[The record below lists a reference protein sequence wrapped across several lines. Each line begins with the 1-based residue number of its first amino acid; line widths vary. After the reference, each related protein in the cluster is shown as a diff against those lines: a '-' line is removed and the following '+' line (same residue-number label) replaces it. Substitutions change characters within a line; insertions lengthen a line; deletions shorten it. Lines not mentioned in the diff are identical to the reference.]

1 MTIQEQAFDG
11 KNYAKDLPHAPG
23 VYRMLDEGGRAI
35 YVGKARDLKK
45 RVSSYFSAKAR
56 GIRIATML
64 DRVAGMEVTVTRTE
78 GEALLLENQ
87 QIKSLKPRYN
97 ILLRD
102 DKSYPYIHVTGDERF
117 PRMAFHRGPR
127 REAGHYFG
135 PYPSASAVRDSLSL
149 LQKAFRI
156 RQCDDSFFRNRA
168 RPCLQYQIQRCTA
181 PCVGLVSGA
190 DYQQDVED
198 CIRFLKGESDAV
210 IENLGERMNE
220 AAERQE
226 YERAAL
232 YRDRIATLRRIQER
246 SHVSG
251 ATGDVDVV
259 ACAAQGGVACVQ
271 VFFLRGGRSLG
282 NRAYFPRLP
291 GETDPA
297 GVLAAFLPQYYMER
311 SVPAE
316 ILISP
321 DVPERKLLEEVFGGH
336 GGRGVRIVGAPRGER
351 RKWLEMAAQNAG
363 RALEAHLASRSGMQE
378 RFESLAAKLEMDEVP
393 GRIECFDVSHTRGEA
408 TVASCVVFG
417 PEGPL
422 KSDYRRFNIR
432 GAAAGDDYAA
442 MREALERRYRRLKTG
457 EGVIPDLL
465 LIDGGKG
472 QLDIARQVLE
482 ELQVEDVTLV
492 GVAKG
497 PDRRPGD
504 EKLYSPAW
512 KGAKRLPP
520 DSPAAHLLQ
529 AVRDEAHRFAI
540 TGHRQQRGK
549 ARRRSA
555 LEDIPGIGPKRRREL
570 LQHFGG
576 LQGLARAGV
585 DDVLRV
591 HGISKALAERIVA
604 TLRGDSRGTSDPL

>member
-1 MTIQEQAFDG
+1 MSSEETEQFDG
-11 KNYAKDLPHAPG
+11 RRYARKLPHAPG
-23 VYRMLDEGGRAI
+23 VYRMLDGAGRAL
-35 YVGKARDLKK
+35 YVGKARDLNK
-45 RVSSYFSAKAR
+45 RVGSYFASR
-56 GIRIATML
+56 PHGVRIATML
-64 DRVAGMEVTVTRTE
+64 KRVSDMEVTVTRTE

-102 DKSYPYIHVTGDERF
+102 DKSYPYIHVTTGEAY

-127 REAGHYFG
+127 RESGHYFG

-156 RQCDDSFFRNRA
+156 RQCDNTFFNNRS
-168 RPCLQYQIQRCTA
+168 RPCLQYQIGRCTA
-181 PCVGLVSGA
+181 PCVGFIGED
-190 DYQQDVED
+190 DYRRDVED

-210 IENLGERMNE
+210 IEDLAERMN
-220 AAERQE
+220 AASEDQAF
-226 YERAAL
+226 ERAAR

-251 ATGDVDVV
+251 AAGDVDVV
-259 ACAAQGGVACVQ
+259 ACAAKGGVACVQ

-297 GVLAAFLPQYYMER
+297 VVLSAFLPQFYMER
-311 SVPAE
+311 SPPSE
-316 ILISP
+316 ILVTP
-321 DVPERKLLEEVFGGH
+321 RVPERDLLKEVFGQRA
-336 GGRGVRIVGAPRGER
+336 GRSVNIVSAPRGER
-351 RKWLEMAAQNAG
+351 RKWLEMAAQNAE
-363 RALEAHLASRSGMQE
+363 RSLEAHLASRTGTRE
-378 RFESLAAKLEMDEVP
+378 RFESLAEALSLDQAP

-422 KSDYRRFNIR
+422 KSDYRRFNIKTVR
-432 GAAAGDDYAA
+432 PGDDYGA
-442 MREALERRYRRLKTG
+442 MREALERRYRRLKKG

-472 QLDIARQVLE
+472 QVEVARQVLE
-482 ELQVEDVTLV
+482 ELQVDGLMLV

-497 PDRRPGD
+497 PGRRPGD
-504 EKLYSPAW
+504 EQLHSPSW
-512 KGAKRLPP
+512 RRPRRLAP
-520 DSPAAHLLQ
+520 DSPGAHLVQ

-549 ARRRSA
+549 SRRRSA
-555 LEDIPGIGPKRRREL
+555 LEDIPGIGAKRRRGL

-576 LQGLARAGV
+576 LQALSRAGV
-585 DDVLRV
+585 EDVATV
-591 HGISKALAERIVA
+591 PGISRALAERIVA
-604 TLRGDSRGTSDPL
+604 TLRGEKRL